1 MGDDMTED
9 LKPWF
14 PIRTARL
21 LLREL
26 RDGDFDDVHAYA
38 ADPQVAR
45 FMDWGPNAQAE
56 TETFMDLK
64 LAEQMRWPR
73 DEVTLAVEHL
83 ADRRV
88 IGSIRLAV
96 SDRANLTG
104 DFGYS
109 LNSAYW
115 RQGYATEA
123 ARAVV
128 DAGFKVLGLHRIWAE
143 CDVDNAGSW
152 GVMEKLGMRREAHFR
167 DGKLIK
173 GAWRDR
179 YLYAVLADEWIS
191 PG

>member
-1 MGDDMTED
+1 MTQD
-9 LKPWF
+9 LPPWF

-21 LLREL
+21 LLREF
-26 RDGDFDDVHAYA
+26 RESDFDDVHAYA
-38 ADPQVAR
+38 VDPAVAR
-45 FMDWGPNAQAE
+45 FMDWGPNGRLE
-56 TETFMDLK
+56 TVEFMDRK
-64 LAEQMRWPR
+64 RAEQANWPR
-73 DEVTLAVEHL
+73 DEVSLAIEHL
-83 ADRRV
+83 ADGRL

-115 RQGYATEA
+115 RLGYATEA

-128 DAGFKVLGLHRIWAE
+128 DVGFNLLGLHRIWAE
-143 CDVDNAGSW
+143 CDIQNVGSW
-152 GVMEKLGMRREAHFR
+152 RVMEKLGMRREGHFR

-179 YLYAVLADEWIS
+179 YLYAVLAEEWIS